1 MEGGPAVARALVG
14 DVNPSGK
21 LPVTFP
27 KRVEDTPAYLHY
39 PGGRQ
44 VLYGEGVFVGYR
56 YYDMRKMD
64 PLFPFGHGLSYTAF
78 AYRNLRAPKR
88 VKRGQSVRVTVDVTN
103 TGIVAG
109 CEVVQL
115 YVADVKAVVLRP
127 VKELKAF
134 AKVHLAPG
142 QRKTVELFLD
152 ERSFSFYDPHV
163 RRDWVAEDGAFEL
176 LVGSSSRDIRARRAV
191 ELVA

>member
-1 MEGGPAVARALVG
+1 MIRPIRIRGNTYGSTA
-14 DVNPSGK
+14 
-21 LPVTFP
+21 TMFIY
-27 KRVEDTPAYLHY
+27 YLHNNFFKWIILIFGLIK
-39 PGGRQ
+39 PL
-44 VLYGEGVFVGYR
+44 V
-56 YYDMRKMD
+56 KM
-64 PLFPFGHGLSYTAF
+64 FEHIISYTAF

-152 ERSFSFYDPHV
+152 ERSFSFYDPRV